1 LHEIGQRIAVRWCR
15 TARNCGRTINYYKG
29 DIVNILKTAAVI
41 AVGLVALAGCKPASY
56 DSTGDSAAVG
66 ELNKSWATAYNA
78 GDADGVANL
87 YTDDATVTPP
97 GVAALVGRDA
107 IRNFIASD
115 SAAAKAAGMTMNIA
129 STDLGVTPD
138 LAYDTGTFTVTDA
151 SGATVDSGS
160 YVSVVK
166 KKDGKWFLYRDI
178 WNSDRAPAAAAA
190 PASEPAA

>member
-1 LHEIGQRIAVRWCR
+1 MLDPQRIDVRWDT
-15 TARNCGRTINYYKG
+15 TAENRGRTIKHYKG
-29 DIVNILKTAAVI
+29 DIVNILKSTALI
-41 AVGLVALAGCKPASY
+41 AVGLIGLAACQPAAY
-56 DSTGDSAAVG
+56 DPAADKASVG
-66 ELNKSWATAYNA
+66 ELNTAWATAYNA

-87 YTDDATVTPP
+87 YTDDAVVTPP
-97 GVAALVGRDA
+97 GVSALVGRDA
-107 IRNFIASD
+107 IRSFIASD
-115 SAAAKAAGMTMNIA
+115 SAAAKAAGLTMNIA
-129 STDLGVTPD
+129 SSDLGVTPD

-178 WNSDRAPAAAAA
+178 WNSERAPAMAAA

>member
-1 LHEIGQRIAVRWCR
+1 M
-15 TARNCGRTINYYKG
+15 
-29 DIVNILKTAAVI
+29 I
-41 AVGLVALAGCKPASY
+41 AVGLVALAGCKPAAY
-56 DSTGDSAAVG
+56 DSTADSAAVG

-78 GDADGVANL
+78 GDADGLSNL

-97 GVAALVGRDA
+97 GVAALVGREA

-178 WNSDRAPAAAAA
+178 WNSDRAPAQAAA